1 MPSTS
6 HGRRMFLQAG
16 LASVALSSTAMSLAL
31 AGPVGIYDEQADASA
46 DLAAALDSAN
56 RQGKLVLVVFGANWC
71 PDCRALDGMAHNGE
85 LKQVLDDGYV
95 VVHVDV
101 GRFNK
106 NLDLADKY
114 VVNLK
119 EGIPCAAVLAAN
131 GAPAVA
137 DLVYGRAM
145 ERLMKGGNSTLAAY
159 FDEVSSRFKP
169 VR

>member
-1 MPSTS
+1 MPSRS
-6 HGRRMFLQAG
+6 HTRRMFLQAG
-16 LASVALSSTAMSLAL
+16 LAFLALSSTVKSAAL
-31 AGPVGIYDEQADASA
+31 AAPVGIYDEQADAAA
-46 DLAAALDSAN
+46 DVAAALETAN
-56 RQGKLVLVVFGANWC
+56 AQGKLVLVVFGANWC
-71 PDCRALDGMAHNGE
+71 PDCRALDGLARDGK
-85 LKQVLDDGYV
+85 LKQVLDNHFII
-95 VVHVDV
+95 VHVDV